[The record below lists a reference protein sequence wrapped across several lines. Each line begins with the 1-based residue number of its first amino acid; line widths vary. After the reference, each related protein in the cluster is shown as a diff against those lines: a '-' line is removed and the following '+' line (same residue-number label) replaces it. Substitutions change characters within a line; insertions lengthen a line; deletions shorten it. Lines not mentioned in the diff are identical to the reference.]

1 MNLDC
6 ASFKA
11 EEERVSEIL
20 SGKCECQPD
29 SESSAVGGTP
39 RSGPSVKPVEIL
51 LPEMTEP
58 FSQTKGRRALLG
70 DLLMMCEVIEPSMA
84 DTKGC
89 LLGSCVLFIQRIG
102 GQGRVGTKV
111 TGRGTRCKNQ
121 LLPGRSTGPL

>member
-1 MNLDC
+1 MFIAVELQNDSSLPTWKGTNLDC

-20 SGKCECQPD
+20 SGKCQCQPD

-39 RSGPSVKPVEIL
+39 RSGPSEKPVEIL

-58 FSQTKGRRALLG
+58 FSQTKGRALLG
-70 DLLMMCEVIEPSMA
+70 DLLMMCEGLEPSLA

-89 LLGSCVLFIQRIG
+89 LLGSCILFIQRI
-102 GQGRVGTKV
+102 VGV
-111 TGRGTRCKNQ
+111 LRCRAGWERK
-121 LLPGRSTGPL
+121 

>member
-1 MNLDC
+1 MTLGCVRAFSPPSEVTQASQGNIFIAVELQNDSSLPTWKGMNLDC

-20 SGKCECQPD
+20 SGKCHCRPD

-58 FSQTKGRRALLG
+58 FSQTKGR
-70 DLLMMCEVIEPSMA
+70 E
-84 DTKGC
+84 
-89 LLGSCVLFIQRIG
+89 
-102 GQGRVGTKV
+102 
-111 TGRGTRCKNQ
+111 
-121 LLPGRSTGPL
+121 GPAP